1 MRLTTEPVL
10 DTQCFRLDSDSQD
23 LQQVGGHVA
32 RDTDRIEREIEAARS
47 QLASTLDELS
57 VRASPKRIAENTK
70 QSIVAK
76 LNEPPVKFTLI
87 GVGAVVAVL
96 VVRKIFS

>member
-1 MRLTTEPVL
+1 M
-10 DTQCFRLDSDSQD
+10 
-23 LQQVGGHVA
+23 A
-32 RDTDRIEREIEAARS
+32 RDTDKIEREIEAARN

-57 VRASPKRIAENTK
+57 VRASPKRIAESTK

>member
-1 MRLTTEPVL
+1 M
-10 DTQCFRLDSDSQD
+10 
-23 LQQVGGHVA
+23 A